1 MTEKIAVIIPA
12 LNAERTLPRVVVD
25 ARAQLEPVLVID
37 DGSTD
42 ATGDV
47 ARAAGATVIRHS
59 VNRGKGAALKTG
71 FAWALENGFDGV
83 ITLDA
88 DGQHLA
94 SEIPKF
100 LRERER
106 GGADLIIGGRSH
118 LFEQMLPRRRRANR
132 FSASAIA
139 FAAGVTITD
148 SQSGFRFYSSNLLR
162 KLQLRANGFDMES
175 EVIVRAG
182 RRKFGIVTIPIELG
196 FVDGIAT
203 SHYKPLQDTV
213 QIAWTVILTRF
224 GEFLG
229 VPRVP
234 RSSSE
239 SQ

>member
-1 MTEKIAVIIPA
+1 MTEKILVIIPA

-25 ARAQLEPVLVID
+25 SRTQLEPVLVID
-37 DGSTD
+37 DGSRD
-42 ATGDV
+42 KTGDV
-47 ARAAGATVIRHS
+47 ARENGATVLRHE

-106 GGADLIIGGRSH
+106 GKADLIIGGRSH
-118 LFEQMLPRRRRANR
+118 LFEQMLPRRRMANR
-132 FSASAIA
+132 FSASVIA
-139 FAAGVTITD
+139 AMSGVPQITD
-148 SQSGFRFYSSNLLR
+148 SQSGFRFYSANLLR
-162 KLQLRANGFDMES
+162 NLKLRTNGFDMES

-182 RRKFGIVTIPIELG
+182 RRGFGIVTIPIELG

-203 SHYKPLQDTV
+203 SHYKPLKDTV
-213 QIAWTVILTRF
+213 KIAWTVIRA
-224 GEFLG
+224 
-229 VPRVP
+229 RVTG
-234 RSSSE
+234 
-239 SQ
+239 

>member
-37 DGSTD
+37 DGSGD

-47 ARAAGATVIRHS
+47 AAAAGATLIRHPY
-59 VNRGKGAALKTG
+59 NRGKGGALKTG
-71 FAWALENGFDGV
+71 FRWALEHGFDGV

-94 SEIPKF
+94 SEIRKF
-100 LRERER
+100 LHERER
-106 GGADLIIGGRSH
+106 SGADLIIGGRSH
-118 LFEQMLPRRRRANR
+118 LFEEMMPRRRMANR
-132 FSASAIA
+132 LSAACIA
-139 FAAGVTITD
+139 FVSGVHITD
-148 SQSGFRFYSSNLLR
+148 SQSGFRFYSANLLR
-162 KLQLRANGFDMES
+162 NMKLRTDGFDMES

-203 SHYKPLQDTV
+203 SHYKPLKDTLR
-213 QIAWTVILTRF
+213 IAWTVLRAR
-224 GEFLG
+224 LLW
-229 VPRVP
+229 
-234 RSSSE
+234 
-239 SQ
+239 

>member
-12 LNAERTLPRVVVD
+12 LNAEHTLPRVVVE

-37 DGSTD
+37 DGSSD
-42 ATGDV
+42 ATGEV
-47 ARAAGATVIRHS
+47 ARAVGATVIRHP
-59 VNRGKGAALKTG
+59 VNRGKGGALKTG
-71 FAWALENGFDGV
+71 FQWALENGFDGV

-118 LFEQMLPRRRRANR
+118 LFEQMLPRRRMANR
-132 FSASAIA
+132 FSAACIA
-139 FAAGVTITD
+139 FASGVKITD
-148 SQSGFRFYSSNLLR
+148 SQSGFRYYSANLLR
-162 KLQLRANGFDMES
+162 KVKLRADGFDMES

-182 RRKFGIVTIPIELG
+182 RRRFGIVTIPIELG

-203 SHYKPLQDTV
+203 SHYKPLKDTLR
-213 QIAWTVILTRF
+213 IAWTVIRTRY
-224 GEFLG
+224 LW
-229 VPRVP
+229 
-234 RSSSE
+234 
-239 SQ
+239 